1 MPSFRIVYTRNESN
15 TPETITAGFDS
26 LEQALNVFA
35 ARGLRIVY
43 IAEQTQDPR
52 RLERQV
58 RDADARAERKT
69 EAKPRPS
76 SFPLRRFS
84 ARVMA

>member
-1 MPSFRIVYTRNESN
+1 MPAFRIVYTRHDAN
-15 TPETITAGFDS
+15 TPETITAGFDT

-35 ARGLRIVY
+35 ARGLRILY

-58 RDADARAERKT
+58 RDAERKKD
-69 EAKPRPS
+69 AKPRPS

-84 ARVMA
+84 ARVLA

>member
-1 MPSFRIVYTRNESN
+1 MPAFRIVYTRHDAN

-35 ARGLRIVY
+35 ARGLRIIY
-43 IAEQTQDPR
+43 IAEQTRDPR

>member
-1 MPSFRIVYTRNESN
+1 MPAFRIVYTRRDAN
-15 TPETITAGFDS
+15 TPDRITASFDS

-35 ARGLRIVY
+35 ARGLRILY
-43 IAEQTQDPR
+43 IAEQALDPR

-58 RDADARAERKT
+58 RDAERNKDAR
-69 EAKPRPS
+69 PRPS